1 MSGGASTSLLTCPL
15 VLELGGWGR
24 GGQGKKTPQC
34 NNFELVP
41 GRRAVEERWRQGS
54 EQTPST
60 TTFSPV
66 EWVWRSEEGVLTALR
81 F

>member
-1 MSGGASTSLLTCPL
+1 MSGGGADLPFSFRS
-15 VLELGGWGR
+15 WK
-24 GGQGKKTPQC
+24 GGQGKKTPRC

-41 GRRAVEERWRQGS
+41 GRRVVEERWRQGS

-60 TTFSPV
+60 STTTFSPV
-66 EWVWRSEEGVLTALR
+66 EWVWASEEGVVTALR